1 MTVQR
6 NWSHLESI
14 FNLQD
19 DMSFQLPNEASIFA
33 GVNKAFIEEMDRIS
47 KDKNARR
54 GLTHEGFND
63 TLVDLNKRLE
73 HIQRSLEQFLKSKRI
88 LFPRFY
94 FISNDD
100 LLEMLG

>member
-1 MTVQR
+1 
-6 NWSHLESI
+6 
-14 FNLQD
+14 
-19 DMSFQLPNEASIFA
+19 
-33 GVNKAFIEEMDRIS
+33 MDRIS

-100 LLEMLG
+100 LLEMLGQSKDISAVQKHVKKCF

>member
-1 MTVQR
+1 
-6 NWSHLESI
+6 
-14 FNLQD
+14 
-19 DMSFQLPNEASIFA
+19 MSFQLPNEASIFA
-33 GVNKAFIEEMDRIS
+33 GVNKSFLEEMDRIY
-47 KDKNARR
+47 KDNNARR
-54 GLTHEGFND
+54 ALTHEGFND
-63 TLVDLNKRLE
+63 TLLDFNRRLE